1 MIKRFK
7 KHIEQKFPFLK
18 KEKILVAIS
27 GGVDSVVLTHL
38 LSELEYHIALAH
50 CNFKLRGAE
59 SDKDEIFVENLGKQ
73 LKIKT
78 FTTSFDTQKE
88 AQKRGISIQ
97 MMARELRYQW
107 FEELQKEHSYSFVL
121 TAHQKN
127 DILETFLL
135 NAVRGTGLLGLV
147 GIPEQNGTIIRPLLP
162 FSREEIKAFAVE
174 NQLLWREDQ
183 SNASV
188 KYSRN
193 KLRHQVIPILQE
205 INVGLD
211 KTFERTIENLKET
224 QSIVEDAVAK
234 VKKEV
239 VQENGDSVCISIA
252 KLNKLACPKAYL
264 FELLKSYSF
273 TEWNDVARLLEGQTG
288 KQVFSKTHRILKN
301 REELLVTPLKSTIEE
316 VFYIEKGQEKIE
328 IPILMSFEY
337 QQLVFDGKTKETPFS
352 EWLLDTDFMLFDAEK
367 LTFPLELRKWQQGD
381 YFYPIGMKGKK
392 KISKYFKDEK
402 FSQYEKE
409 QVWLLCSGDAVVWIV
424 GHRMD
429 ERFKVTAETSELFKI
444 KLTV

>member
-1 MIKRFK
+1 MTIQFQ

-27 GGVDSVVLTHL
+27 GGIDSVVLTYL
-38 LSELEYHIALAH
+38 LSKLEYHIALAH
-50 CNFKLRGAE
+50 CNFKLRGVE
-59 SDKDEIFVENLGKQ
+59 SDKDEVFVQNLGKQ

-78 FTTSFDTQKE
+78 FTTSFDTEKE

-97 MMARELRYQW
+97 MVARELRYQW
-107 FEELQKEHSYSFVL
+107 FEELMKKHSYSYVL
-121 TAHQKN
+121 TAHQK
-127 DILETFLL
+127 DDVLETFLL
-135 NAVRGTGLLGLV
+135 NVIRGTGLSGLV
-147 GIPEQNGTIIRPLLP
+147 GIPEQNGAIIRPLLP

-174 NQLLWREDQ
+174 NQLKWREDQ
-183 SNASV
+183 SNASL

-193 KLRHQVIPILQE
+193 KLRHQVIPVLQE
-205 INVGLD
+205 INMGLD
-211 KTFERTIENLKET
+211 KTFERTIKNLKET

-239 VQENGDSVCISIA
+239 VQENADSVSISIEN
-252 KLNKLACPKAYL
+252 LNKLACPKAYL
-264 FELLKSYSF
+264 FELLKSFSF
-273 TEWNDVARLLEGQTG
+273 TEWDDVAHLLEAQTG

-301 REELLVTPLKSTIEE
+301 REELLVTPLKSTIEKTY
-316 VFYIEKGQEKIE
+316 YIEKGQGKIE
-328 IPILMSFEY
+328 VPIQMEFEY

-352 EWLLDTDFMLFDAEK
+352 EWLLDVDFMLFDAEK
-367 LTFPLELRKWQQGD
+367 LMFPLELRKWRKGD

-409 QVWLLCSGDAVVWIV
+409 QTWLLCSEDAVVWIV

-429 ERFKVTAETSELFKI
+429 ERFKVTAETRELFKI
-444 KLTV
+444 KI

>member
-1 MIKRFK
+1 MIKRFQ

-18 KEKILVAIS
+18 KEKVLIAIS

-38 LSELEYHIALAH
+38 LSKLGYDMALAH

-59 SDKDEIFVENLGKQ
+59 SDKDEVFVKNLGEQ
-73 LKIKT
+73 LQIKT
-78 FTTSFDTQKE
+78 FTTSFDTEKE
-88 AQKRGISIQ
+88 ATERGISIQ
-97 MMARELRYQW
+97 MSARELRYQW
-107 FEELQKEHSYSFVL
+107 FEELMKKHSYAFVL
-121 TAHQKN
+121 TAHHKN
-127 DILETFLL
+127 DVLETFLL
-135 NAVRGTGLLGLV
+135 NAVRGTGLSGLV

-162 FSREEIKAFAVE
+162 FSREEIKTFAVE
-174 NQLLWREDQ
+174 NQLKWREDQ

-224 QSIVEDAVAK
+224 QSIVEDAVAR
-234 VKKEV
+234 VKNEVLKEDNDTV
-239 VQENGDSVCISIA
+239 VISIE
-252 KLNKLACPKAYL
+252 KLRQFNHPKAYL

-273 TEWNDVARLLEGQTG
+273 TEWNDVAHLLEAQTG
-288 KQVFSKTHRILKN
+288 KQVLSKTHRILKN
-301 REELLVTPLKSTIEE
+301 RDSLLITPLKSTIEE
-316 VFYIEKGQEKIE
+316 VFYIEKEQEKIE
-328 IPILMSFEY
+328 VPIPMSFEY
-337 QQLVFDGKTKETPFS
+337 QQLIFDGKNNQTPFS

-367 LTFPLELRKWQQGD
+367 LTFPLELRKWREGD

-409 QVWLLCSGDAVVWIV
+409 QTWLLCSSDAVVWVV

-429 ERFKVTAETSELFKI
+429 ERFKVTSQTSELFKI
-444 KLTV
+444 KL